1 MAYNFKHVI
10 SLIIF
15 SDKVD
20 VRCNFTECFLSFKL
34 HINKIEA
41 DLATRLY
48 DAIMKACDML
58 NDLSMKE
65 YPKVVKRILCLSDG
79 EDNDSQSKVMEAY

>member
-34 HINKIEA
+34 HINKIDA
-41 DLATRLY
+41 DRATKLY
-48 DAIMKACDML
+48 DAIMKACDIL
-58 NDLSMKE
+58 KDLSKE
-65 YPKVVKRILCLSDG
+65 YTKVVKRILCLSDG
-79 EDNDSQSKVMEAY
+79 EDNDS